1 LVRPPS
7 PDRDPPVDPPVD
19 PVAERAVDPVVERR
33 ARIAR
38 IAKSAQRLGYAFLV
52 LAMVVFVVG
61 IATGFPAWSVD
72 LTVAALVVAI
82 VVLPVPIIVGYGVRA
97 AEREERGGGRFH

>member
-1 LVRPPS
+1 
-7 PDRDPPVDPPVD
+7 
-19 PVAERAVDPVVERR
+19 
-33 ARIAR
+33 
-38 IAKSAQRLGYAFLV
+38 
-52 LAMVVFVVG
+52 MVVFVVG

>member
-1 LVRPPS
+1 MRPPS

-19 PVAERAVDPVVERR
+19 PVVERAVDPVVEHH

>member
-1 LVRPPS
+1 VVNGQS
-7 PDRDPPVDPPVD
+7 PDRTRD
-19 PVAERAVDPVVERR
+19 AVGERR

-38 IAKSAQRLGYAFLV
+38 YVKAAQRFGYAFLL
-52 LAMVVFVVG
+52 LAIVAFVVG
-61 IATGFPAWSVD
+61 LASDFPAWSVD

-82 VVLPVPIIVGYGVRA
+82 VVLPVPIVLGYGVRA